1 MPTLGV
7 ASCDEEGGSF
17 SSTLPSL
24 NNSFSNHT
32 VSVQSVG
39 RRLEQAWCGKGNCS
53 KAKFSSGVSKPQI
66 RSLSTVRNQPKCT
79 QAHRM
84 LSQGHWITCFHFLT
98 WFGLILVEH
107 TSQVPGPPLCVF
119 LWFCLKT
126 YHLCCSLPQ
135 PDILGPFHCPQTSSL
150 EVLLQVPSSEASHLC
165 RTCAPLCLSDPG
177 LELAGL
183 LCSFSN
189 RQSLG
194 DSLRRE
200 TLLEDTKESHPGR
213 APSTAV
219 GLGKLAL
226 VE

>member
-1 MPTLGV
+1 M
-7 ASCDEEGGSF
+7 
-17 SSTLPSL
+17 
-24 NNSFSNHT
+24 
-32 VSVQSVG
+32 G

-66 RSLSTVRNQPKCT
+66 RSLATVGNQPNRT

-107 TSQVPGPPLCVF
+107 TSQVPGPPLFVF
-119 LWFCLKT
+119 SYGSASRLT
-126 YHLCCSLPQ
+126 TSCSLPQ
-135 PDILGPFHCPQTSSL
+135 PDILSPSHCPQTSSL
-150 EVLLQVPSSEASHLC
+150 EVLLRVPASEASHLC

-177 LELAGL
+177 LELTGL

-200 TLLEDTKESHPGR
+200 TLLEYTKESHPGR
-213 APSTAV
+213 AASTAV